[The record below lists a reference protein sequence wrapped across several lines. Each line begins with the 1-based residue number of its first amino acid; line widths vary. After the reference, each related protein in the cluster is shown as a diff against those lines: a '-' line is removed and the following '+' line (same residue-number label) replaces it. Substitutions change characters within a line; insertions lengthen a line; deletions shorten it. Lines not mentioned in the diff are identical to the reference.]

1 MAYHFRGF
9 AGNEAAI
16 DLHGDESTDAMD
28 GIQQGLGGSAFIAR
42 CVNAAKSYE
51 AEHGV
56 KVTGKVKDGNRVI
69 CEM

>member
-1 MAYHFRGF
+1 MAYHFEGF
-9 AGNEAAI
+9 AGNEAVL

-56 KVTGKVKDGNRVI
+56 RVSGKVKDGNRI
-69 CEM
+69 LHEI